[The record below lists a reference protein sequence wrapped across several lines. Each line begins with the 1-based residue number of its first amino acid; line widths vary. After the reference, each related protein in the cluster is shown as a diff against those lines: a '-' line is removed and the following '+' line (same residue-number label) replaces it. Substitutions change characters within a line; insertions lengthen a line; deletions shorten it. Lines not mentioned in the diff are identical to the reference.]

1 MLAKKT
7 FKPIDTAFAILFL
20 LLIALAIL
28 HVSTVSDM
36 AGEPSSK
43 SFQMA
48 ARLERFRTLNR
59 DLVRS
64 IDHLKL
70 GSTDLATKATLLEM
84 DLGHF
89 GSELRELGS
98 SGLALSGL
106 TRLVEPYTHL
116 REARESLLAQTDDK
130 KKLLAQGGVVDR
142 ALQGTLFVV
151 RNNITRLGREL
162 TVQTAS
168 SYALNDRARG
178 ISLYG
183 ALATVLIFWPV
194 RFMARRQAAKSLLAL
209 KAATHAVAEENWQ
222 VTSIDCDADDAVGE
236 LVVAFHTMAAKL
248 QATRQQRATAFQ
260 GTLASLVQTIE
271 GKDEYTFYHSYN
283 VSKFA
288 ELLARSIGLTEK
300 EIREIVSSGMLHD
313 IGKVGIPDAIINKP
327 GKLTAEEFRAIQE
340 HPVIGGRIVAPLDG
354 AEQLLPPVIHHH
366 EHWDGSG
373 YPEGLRGEEIPL
385 PARIVAVA
393 DVFEALR
400 SDRPY
405 RSKMSMEKA
414 IKVLKE
420 EAGTT
425 LDPNLVTK
433 FLSDVVPKIK
443 HLFPA
448 SAEEAAP
455 EPSRVGS
462 DTDPT
467 ELSPVQA

>member
-1 MLAKKT
+1 MKAKKT

-20 LLIALAIL
+20 LLIALALL
-28 HVSTVSDM
+28 HVSTVSDLT
-36 AGEPSSK
+36 GERSSA
-43 SFQMA
+43 SMQVA
-48 ARLERFRTLNR
+48 AKLERFRTLERN
-59 DLVRS
+59 LGRS
-64 IDHLKL
+64 IDHLKHD
-70 GSTDLATKATLLEM
+70 SMDLATKTTLLEM

-89 GSELRELGS
+89 GSELRDLGS

-116 REARESLLAQTDDK
+116 REARESLLAQSDDSE
-130 KKLLAQGGVVDR
+130 KLLAQGSVVDR

-151 RNNITRLGREL
+151 RNNIVRLGREL
-162 TVQTAS
+162 SVQTAS
-168 SYALNDRARG
+168 LYGLNDRARG

-194 RFMARRQAAKSLLAL
+194 RFMARRQAAKPIQAL
-209 KAATHAVAEENWQ
+209 KAATRAVAEENWQ

-236 LVVAFHTMAAKL
+236 LVIAFHTMAAKL
-248 QATRQQRATAFQ
+248 QVTRQQRATAFQ

-271 GKDEYTFYHSYN
+271 AKDEYTFNHSYN

-288 ELLARSIGLTEK
+288 ELLARTIGLAET
-300 EIREIVSSGMLHD
+300 EIRDIVSSGMLHD
-313 IGKVGIPDAIINKP
+313 IGKVGISDAIINKP

-373 YPEGLRGEEIPL
+373 YPHGLRGEEIPL
-385 PARIVAVA
+385 HARIVAVA

-405 RSKMSMEKA
+405 RAKMSLDKA
-414 IKVLKE
+414 TVVLNE
-420 EAGTT
+420 EAGKT
-425 LDPNLVTK
+425 LDPQLVNTFILK
-433 FLSDVVPKIK
+433 IIPKIK
-443 HLFPA
+443 HLFPEP
-448 SAEEAAP
+448 AEDVAP
-455 EPSRVGS
+455 DQSRVVS
-462 DTDPT
+462 ETDPT
-467 ELSPVQA
+467 ELSPVHS